1 MAPLSCILS
10 EEGAGGWAGR
20 EMAPPSRVS
29 SKGRA
34 GGWVGRKMAPPSMH
48 DVTVTSCVTHH
59 NRCGLQYSTTWL
71 EHSF

>member
-1 MAPLSCILS
+1 
-10 EEGAGGWAGR
+10 
-20 EMAPPSRVS
+20 
-29 SKGRA
+29 
-34 GGWVGRKMAPPSMH
+34 MAPPSMH